1 MLYQVSPPVT
11 LIHTPCAPTLPLTLS
26 HSNDVLYQG
35 DCDAG
40 VRELAAALGWQHEL
54 ERLCSQRRG
63 QYTVLHHG
71 AVTK

>member
-1 MLYQVSPPVT
+1 MHGESVFCQCGSVLYT
-11 LIHTPCAPTLPLTLS
+11 HGLS

-54 ERLCSQRRG
+54 ERLCSQA
-63 QYTVLHHG
+63 G
-71 AVTK
+71 AVHRAPPRSRD